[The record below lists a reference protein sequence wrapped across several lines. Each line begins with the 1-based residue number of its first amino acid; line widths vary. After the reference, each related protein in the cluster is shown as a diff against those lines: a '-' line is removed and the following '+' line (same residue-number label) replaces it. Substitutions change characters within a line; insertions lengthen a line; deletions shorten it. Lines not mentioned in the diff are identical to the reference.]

1 LLIFQALITAHDQVT
16 ASRLFEKYEET
27 DMEEDMDVSFGS
39 VRIVRLV
46 KEEQEPLVG

>member
-1 LLIFQALITAHDQVT
+1 MIFQALITAHDQVT
-16 ASRLFEKYEET
+16 SRLFEKYVET
-27 DMEEDMDVSFGS
+27 DMEEEMDVSFGS